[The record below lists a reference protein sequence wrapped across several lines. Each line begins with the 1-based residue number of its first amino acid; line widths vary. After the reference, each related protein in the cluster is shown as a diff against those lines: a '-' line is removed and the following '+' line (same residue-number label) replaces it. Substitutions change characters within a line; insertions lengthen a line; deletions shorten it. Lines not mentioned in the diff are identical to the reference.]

1 MRTRITLE
9 CTECKNRNYNMTKDK
24 KAHPDRMETKNIADS
39 ANHTHCTK
47 KRSSSSEGS
56 GIMSETEKTQKKAGF
71 KGLQAE
77 FKKVIWPDKKTLAR
91 QTTAV
96 VAVSVILGALIA
108 VIDVI
113 LKYGIDLLIK

>member
-24 KAHPDRMETKNIADS
+24 KAHPDRMETKKYCRFCKS
-39 ANHTHCTK
+39 HTLHK
-47 KRSSSSEGS
+47 
-56 GIMSETEKTQKKAGF
+56 ETEKTQKKSWF

-113 LKYGIDLLIK
+113 LRYGIDLLIK